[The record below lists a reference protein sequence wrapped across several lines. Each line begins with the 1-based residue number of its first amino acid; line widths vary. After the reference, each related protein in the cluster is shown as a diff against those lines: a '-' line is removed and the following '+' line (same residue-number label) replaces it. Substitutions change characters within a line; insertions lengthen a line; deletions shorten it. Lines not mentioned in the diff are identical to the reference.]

1 MTGKLLGSILIG
13 ATLAA
18 CGAGDGGL
26 PGPTGPAT
34 PELAADLQFLR
45 EEEKL
50 ARDVYLTLYD
60 AWQLAPHQNIAE
72 SEQTHTDRVLDLLV
86 ALDLPDPVVD
96 DTVGVFVNPQLA
108 GLYVELVATGRRTEV
123 ASLEVGATIED
134 LDLRDIE
141 DMMART
147 SDVGVLATYEALA
160 CGSRNHLRS
169 FSSQLGSR
177 GVTYA
182 PHYLSQIDY
191 DAIVSSDRESC
202 GR

>member
-1 MTGKLLGSILIG
+1 
-13 ATLAA
+13 
-18 CGAGDGGL
+18 L

-134 LDLRDIE
+134 LDLRDLNL
-141 DMMART
+141 MAART
-147 SDVGVLATYEALA
+147 TDAGVLATYEALA

>member
-1 MTGKLLGSILIG
+1 MTGRLLGTVLIG
-13 ATLAA
+13 LTLAA

-26 PGPTGPAT
+26 PGPSGPVS
-34 PELAADLQFLR
+34 PEVAADLQFLR

-50 ARDVYLTLYD
+50 ARDVYTTLYD
-60 AWQLAPHQNIAE
+60 TWQLTPHQNIAN
-72 SEQTHTDRVLDLLV
+72 SEQTHTDRVLELLV

-108 GLYVELVATGRRTEV
+108 GLYVELVAIGQRTEV

-134 LDLRDIE
+134 LDLRDLTV
-141 DMMART
+141 MATRT
-147 SDVGVLATYEALA
+147 TDAGVLATYAALA

-182 PHYLSQIDY
+182 PQYLSQTDY

-202 GR
+202 GP

>member
-1 MTGKLLGSILIG
+1 VRRWRPAGL
-13 ATLAA
+13 AT
-18 CGAGDGGL
+18 AGCL
-26 PGPTGPAT
+26 VPTGPAT

-134 LDLRDIE
+134 LDLRDLNL
-141 DMMART
+141 MAART
-147 SDVGVLATYEALA
+147 TDAGVLATYEALA

-182 PHYLSQIDY
+182 PHYLSQTDY

>member
-141 DMMART
+141 HDGGPDERRWRAR
-147 SDVGVLATYEALA
+147 DLRGAGVWIAQSPAELLVAARVARRDLRAALPEPD
-160 CGSRNHLRS
+160 RLRRHRL
-169 FSSQLGSR
+169 Q
-177 GVTYA
+177 
-182 PHYLSQIDY
+182 
-191 DAIVSSDRESC
+191 
-202 GR
+202 

>member
-108 GLYVELVATGRRTEV
+108 GLYVELVATGRRTEGRV
-123 ASLEVGATIED
+123 ARGRRHDRGSRPPRYRGHDGADERRWRAR
-134 LDLRDIE
+134 DLRG
-141 DMMART
+141 ARVWIAQ
-147 SDVGVLATYEALA
+147 SPAELHVPARLARRDLRAALPEPD
-160 CGSRNHLRS
+160 RLRRHHL
-169 FSSQLGSR
+169 Q
-177 GVTYA
+177 
-182 PHYLSQIDY
+182 
-191 DAIVSSDRESC
+191 
-202 GR
+202 